1 MPRQASVVSTDFNQ
15 KREKA
20 IYRNYGQT
28 FIVRNAH
35 SESINCLCYLIN
47 GTFMTGSS
55 DKFIRVWPLL
65 DNKPIGMLE
74 EDYPIN
80 LMLRIGKTSTNDV
93 TSIYVAEK
101 VIRYLSIKN
110 QKAIFLYKDNFEIT
124 AIARINS
131 SPDNHPIISIGT
143 SNGMIK
149 DYDLKNK

>member
-1 MPRQASVVSTDFNQ
+1 MPRMGEVVCTDFNQ

-35 SESINCLCYLIN
+35 SDAINCLCYLIN
-47 GTFMTGSS
+47 GVFMTGSS
-55 DKFIRVWPLL
+55 DKFIRVWSPL
-65 DNKPIGMLE
+65 DNKPLGMLE
-74 EDYPIN
+74 EDYPLT

-101 VIRYLSIKN
+101 IIRYLSIKN
-110 QKAIFLYKDNFEIT
+110 QKSIFLYRDNFDIT

-131 SPDNHPIISIGT
+131 SPDSHPIISLGT